1 MIFWGHMMS
10 LFDLDEYED
19 FFRELRAL
27 DKREGGVLE
36 VFTLITD
43 VFGVMLF
50 PDNPEWREE
59 LDAATLASVFASNS
73 PRTLPG
79 YPMHAASL
87 SPSFYKT
94 VLHSNPDEMIGR
106 INKGCCGG
114 KAAGE
119 ILLTIKRMYDA
130 GFEGGVNK
138 AVYLLVELYKSCPP
152 KDEYMPT
159 NRTNIMGAWQ
169 TFKPVSHL
177 WAALRHCEMQGFN
190 PLHDFAKF
198 LAYAECFRHFATTFR
213 ARRQRGLPTLL
224 PQEIWTV
231 PKSISLP
238 SVKLDMPPLNTEEKD
253 ILKNYLVPNRKHLD
267 HLDDLANN

>member
-1 MIFWGHMMS
+1 MS

-19 FFRELRAL
+19 FFRELSAL

-43 VFGVMLF
+43 VFGVMFF
-50 PDNPEWREE
+50 PDNPERREE
-59 LDAATLASVFASNS
+59 LDAATFVSVFASNL
-73 PRTLPG
+73 PRTLPD
-79 YPMHAASL
+79 YQMHGASR

-94 VLHSNPDEMIGR
+94 VLYSNPGELIDR
-106 INKGCCGG
+106 ISKGFRGG
-114 KAAGE
+114 KTAGNM
-119 ILLTIKRMYDA
+119 LWTIKRMHDA

-138 AVYLLVELYKSCPP
+138 AVYLLTKKYERHPP
-152 KDEYMPT
+152 DDTAILTK
-159 NRTNIMGAWQ
+159 RTHIMDAWKI
-169 TFKPVSHL
+169 FKPVAHL
-177 WAALRHCEMQGFN
+177 WAALWHCEMQGFN

-198 LAYAECFRHFATTFR
+198 LAYAECFRHFATAFR

-238 SVKLDMPPLNTEEKD
+238 SVKLDMPPLTTEEKD
-253 ILKNYLVPNRKHLD
+253 ILKDYLVPNRKHLD